1 MTKRFTSLFAIFL
14 FALGLSQEA
23 KAQWLDGKAALKT
36 NGNNFQP
43 GDRLK
48 VDLLPFE
55 LINERF
61 YTQVSYR
68 FNETIEEKD
77 EDGKVTKKQVEK
89 KIDRKPGPIM
99 ESLKAF
105 QMITLDDSFYFGDAS
120 PTGRHT
126 VEVRVFQGYTNRL
139 LGTLRSCVILQSSS
153 ETAPCDT
160 FLRALKNVH
169 NTMFFTFDGRFNTSA
184 YYSVTFLNRNEV
196 IAHIDAGA
204 YTDGAGTLG
213 LSSDKL
219 EGLAGQTLDILI
231 LDKYSG
237 VSSTLSRAPIASAR

>member
-1 MTKRFTSLFAIFL
+1 MTRRFMILFAVVP
-14 FALGLSQEA
+14 FALGFSQEA
-23 KAQWLDGKAALKT
+23 KAQWLDGKVAVRT

-48 VDLLPFE
+48 VELLPFE

-68 FNETIEEKD
+68 FNETIDEKD
-77 EDGKVTKKQVEK
+77 KDGNVTKKQVEK
-89 KIDRKPGPIM
+89 KIDRKAGPVM

-105 QMITLDDSFYFGDAS
+105 QMIALDDSFYFGDAS
-120 PTGRHT
+120 PTGRYT
-126 VEVRVFQGYTNRL
+126 VEVRAFQAYSNRL
-139 LGTLRSCVILQSSS
+139 LGTLRSCVIFQSSS
-153 ETAPCDT
+153 EAEGCDT

-169 NTMFFTFDGRFNTSA
+169 NPTFFSFDGRFDAKA

-196 IAHIDAGA
+196 ISHIDAGA

>member
-1 MTKRFTSLFAIFL
+1 MTKRFMILFAAIL
-14 FALGLSQEA
+14 FAPGFSPEA
-23 KAQWLDGKAALKT
+23 KAQWFDGKVAVRT
-36 NGNNFQP
+36 NGNNFQS

-48 VDLLPFE
+48 VELLPLE

-77 EDGKVTKKQVEK
+77 KDGKVTKKQVEK
-89 KIDRKPGPIM
+89 KIERQASPIL

-105 QMITLDDSFYFGDAS
+105 QLIALDDTFYFGDAS
-120 PTGRHT
+120 RTGRYI
-126 VEVRVFQGYTNRL
+126 VEVRVIQAYTNTL
-139 LGTLRSCVILQSSS
+139 LATLRSCVIFQSLS
-153 ETAPCDT
+153 EEQECDT
-160 FLRALKNVH
+160 FLRALKTVH
-169 NTMFFTFDGRFNTSA
+169 HSMFFSFDGRFNPRA

-196 IAHIDAGA
+196 VAHIDAGA

-219 EGLAGQTLDILI
+219 EKLAGQTLDILI
-231 LDKYSG
+231 LDKSNG
-237 VSSTLSRAPIASAR
+237 VSSTLSRAPIASSR

>member
-1 MTKRFTSLFAIFL
+1 MTRRFMILFATLL
-14 FALGLSQEA
+14 FAPVFSQEA
-23 KAQWLDGKAALKT
+23 KAQWLDGKMAVKT
-36 NGNNFQP
+36 NGANFQS

-48 VDLLPFE
+48 VELLPLE

-77 EDGKVTKKQVEK
+77 KDGKVTKKQVER
-89 KIDRKPGPIM
+89 KIERQASPIL

-105 QMITLDDSFYFGDAS
+105 QLIALDDTFYFGDAS
-120 PTGRHT
+120 RTGRYT
-126 VEVRVFQGYTNRL
+126 VEVRVFQAYTNAL
-139 LGTLRSCVILQSSS
+139 LATLRSCVIFQSSS
-153 ETAPCDT
+153 EAEECEP
-160 FLRALKNVH
+160 FLRALKTVH
-169 NTMFFTFDGRFNTSA
+169 HAMFFTFDGRFNPRA

-196 IAHIDAGA
+196 ITHIDAGA
-204 YTDGAGTLG
+204 YTDGARTLG

-231 LDKYSG
+231 LDKSTG